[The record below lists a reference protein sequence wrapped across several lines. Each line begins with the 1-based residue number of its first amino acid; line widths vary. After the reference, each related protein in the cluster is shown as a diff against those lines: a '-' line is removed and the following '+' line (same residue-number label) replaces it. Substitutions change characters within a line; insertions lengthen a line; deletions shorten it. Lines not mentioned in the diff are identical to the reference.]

1 MGAVQQDLEVIQG
14 KTFAASFGWAQ
25 GKFAWGLI
33 TGVAKTAPVSI
44 TVVGHDLKS
53 DWPYWISGLK
63 KPACLNNWAD
73 PCGVG
78 GEPEV
83 GDPYT
88 ADVVDVDTLEINDI
102 NGLDLDAYAGGGVIR
117 YYARADI
124 TDYEAVMQV
133 RSSAG
138 SDTVLFEASST
149 GVDPL
154 ITVDPVTATFGLN
167 IPADAFDAATFRD
180 AQYEIEITAPTGEKY
195 RLAYGVLSLGREIV
209 K

>member
-25 GKFAWGLI
+25 GKFVWGLI
-33 TGVAKTAPVSI
+33 TGVTKTAPVSI
-44 TVVGHDLKS
+44 TVVGHGLKN

-63 KPACLNNWAD
+63 KPACLNNWVD

-78 GEPEV
+78 GEPDVGQPYMAEV
-83 GDPYT
+83 SGI
-88 ADVVDVDTLEINDI
+88 DTLEINDV

-124 TDYEAVMQV
+124 TGYEAVMQV
-133 RSSAG
+133 RASAG
-138 SDTVLFEASST
+138 SDTVLFEARST

-154 ITVDPVTATFGLN
+154 IAVDPLTATFGLT
-167 IPADAFDAATFRD
+167 IPADAFATATFRD

-195 RLAYGVLSLGREIV
+195 RLAYGALCLSRELV

>member
-1 MGAVQQDLEVIQG
+1 MAAPAINLTITQG

-73 PCGVG
+73 PCGAPDV
-78 GEPEV
+78 GEPYMAE
-83 GDPYT
+83 
-88 ADVVDVDTLEINDI
+88 VVDADTLVINGI

-124 TDYEAVMQV
+124 TGYEAVMQV
-133 RSSAG
+133 RQSAG
-138 SDTVLFEASST
+138 SDVVLFEASST
-149 GVDPL
+149 GANPL
-154 ITVDPVTATFGLN
+154 ITVDPVTATFGLTV
-167 IPADAFDAATFRD
+167 PADAFAAATFRE

-195 RLAYGVLSLGREIV
+195 RLAYGALSLSRELV